1 MSAGG
6 YPAVHEM
13 ILACVDGSTGGYAAM
28 AEAAEL
34 AKRFSSRIIVLS
46 VEEGLPRY
54 AGTIGEVDEF
64 KREKDEFFAEVDRQ
78 AAQIA
83 GEHGAKVERF
93 EIRIGHAADVI
104 VHFVDEIHAD
114 LVVMGYKGH
123 SRIARF
129 VIGTTAQKVNAY
141 SKASVL
147 IVKPTQE
154 TEHLWQDGPS
164 PRSPSA

>member
-6 YPAVHEM
+6 YPAMHEV
-13 ILACVDGSTGGYAAM
+13 ILACVDGSSGGYAAI

-34 AKRFSSRIIVLS
+34 VKKFGSRLIVLS

-54 AGTIGEVDEF
+54 AGTMGEVDEF
-64 KREKDEFFAEVDRQ
+64 KREKDEFFAEVDRE
-78 AAQIA
+78 AARIA

-129 VIGTTAQKVNAY
+129 VIGTTAQRVNAY

-147 IVKPTQE
+147 IVKPTGKTAE
-154 TEHLWQDGPS
+154 MWH
-164 PRSPSA
+164 